1 MAMFYRE
8 TGVFRETY
16 AADMAL
22 FPLPFDRWAIAALML
37 FAGAGVPLLM
47 DQYWIGSL
55 IIPFLIFALAAQ
67 GLNFLTGYAGQ
78 LSLGHAAFM
87 GVGAYGAVIL
97 YGRYGVP
104 LIPSLLGGGLIAA
117 VVGALFGL
125 PALRIKGFYLAVS
138 TLAAQFIIE
147 WVITHVKWIGGGVYA
162 TIDTPPLQIAGW
174 ALETPVEK
182 YLLTLAIVAAGTVF
196 AKNLARSRVGRAW
209 MAIRD
214 RDVAAEIIGI
224 SLFRY
229 KLLAFAVSA
238 FYAGVAGGLMSFTY
252 YAAANIEEF
261 NLMLSF
267 RLLGMII
274 IGGMGS
280 ILGSFLGAGFIV
292 LLPIFINQF
301 LGGVGKIAGRLVTT
315 DLLANAELMVFGALI
330 VFFLI
335 VEPLGLAR
343 LWLTL
348 KSRLR
353 LWPFPY

>member
-1 MAMFYRE
+1 MFYRE
-8 TGVFRETY
+8 TGVFHETY

-22 FPLPFDRWAIAALML
+22 FPLPFDRWAIIALAL
-37 FAGAGVPLLM
+37 IAGVGVPLLT
-47 DQYWIGSL
+47 DHYWLGSL
-55 IIPFLIFALAAQ
+55 IMPFLIFSLSAQ

-97 YGRYGVP
+97 YGRYGIP
-104 LIPSLLGGGLIAA
+104 LLPSLLGGGFIAA
-117 VVGALFGL
+117 FVGALFGL

-147 WVITHVKWIGGGVYA
+147 WVITHVTWIGGGVYA
-162 TIDTPPLQIAGW
+162 TIDTPPLEVAGW
-174 ALETPVEK
+174 SIDTPVEK
-182 YLLTLAIVAAGTVF
+182 YFLTLAIVVALTVF
-196 AKNLARSRVGRAW
+196 AKNLTRSRIGRAW

-214 RDVAAEIIGI
+214 RDVAAEIMGI

-229 KLLAFAVSA
+229 KLLAFAVSS
-238 FYAGVAGGLMSFTY
+238 FYAGVAGGLMSVTY

-261 NLMLSF
+261 NLFLSF

-280 ILGSFLGAGFIV
+280 ILGAFLGAGFIV
-292 LLPIFINQF
+292 LLPIFINQC
-301 LGGVGKIAGRLVTT
+301 LGAVGRIAGRLVTT
-315 DLLANAELMVFGALI
+315 DVLANTELMVFGALI
-330 VFFLI
+330 IFFLI
-335 VEPLGLAR
+335 VEPSGLAR
-343 LWLTL
+343 LWLTC
-348 KSRLR
+348 KSYLR

>member
-1 MAMFYRE
+1 MFYRE

-22 FPLPFDRWAIAALML
+22 FPIPFDRWAIGILAL
-37 FAGAGVPLLM
+37 FACVAIPLLT
-47 DQYWIGSL
+47 DQYWMGSL
-55 IIPFLIFALAAQ
+55 IIPFLIFSLSAL

-87 GVGAYGAVIL
+87 GIGAYGAVIL

-104 LIPSLLGGGLIAA
+104 LIPSLLGGGLISAF
-117 VVGALFGL
+117 VGALFGL

-162 TIDTPPLQIAGW
+162 TIDTPPLVIVGW
-174 ALETPVEK
+174 YIDTPVEK
-182 YLLTLAIVAAGTVF
+182 YYLTLAIVVALTVF
-196 AKNLARSRVGRAW
+196 AKNLTRSRVGRAW

-214 RDVAAEIIGI
+214 RDIAAEIMGI

-229 KLLAFAVSA
+229 KLLAFSVSS

-261 NLMLSF
+261 NLLLSF

-292 LLPIFINQF
+292 LLPIFINQL
-301 LGGVGKIAGRLVTT
+301 LGGFGKVAGRLVTT
-315 DLLANAELMVFGALI
+315 DLLANTELMVFGALI

-343 LWLTL
+343 LWQTF
-348 KSRLR
+348 KSYLR

>member
-1 MAMFYRE
+1 MVYRE
-8 TGVFRETY
+8 TGVFRESY

-22 FPLPFDRWAIAALML
+22 FPIPLDRWAIMALAL
-37 FAGAGVPLLM
+37 FAVVGVPLLL
-47 DQYWIGSL
+47 DHYWIGSL
-55 IIPFLIFALAAQ
+55 IIPFLIFSLSAL

-104 LIPSLLGGGLIAA
+104 MLASLLGGGLIAA
-117 VVGALFGL
+117 IVGALFGL

-162 TIDTPPLQIAGW
+162 TIDTPPLAIAGW
-174 ALETPVEK
+174 SIDTPAEK
-182 YLLTLAIVAAGTVF
+182 YLVTLGLVVALTVF
-196 AKNLARSRVGRAW
+196 AKNLTRSRVGRAW

-214 RDVAAEIIGI
+214 RDVAAEIMGI

-229 KLLAFAVSA
+229 KLLAFAVSS
-238 FYAGVAGGLMSFTY
+238 FYAGVAGGLLSFTY

-261 NLMLSF
+261 NLVLSF

-292 LLPIFINQF
+292 LLPIFINQL
-301 LGGVGKIAGRLVTT
+301 LGGVGNIAGRLVTT
-315 DLLANAELMVFGALI
+315 DVLANTELMVFGALI

-343 LWLTL
+343 LWHTF
-348 KSRLR
+348 RRYLR

>member
-1 MAMFYRE
+1 MIYRE
-8 TGVFRETY
+8 TGVFHESY

-22 FPLPFDRWAIAALML
+22 FPIPLDRWGIVALLLM
-37 FAGAGVPLLM
+37 ACIGIPLLSN
-47 DQYWIGSL
+47 QYWIGSL
-55 IIPFLIFALAAQ
+55 IIPCLIFALSAL

-97 YGRYGVP
+97 YARYGVP
-104 LIPSLLGGGLIAA
+104 LLPSLLGGGLIAA
-117 VVGALFGL
+117 LVGVVFGL

-147 WVITHVKWIGGGVYA
+147 WVITHVKWIGGGVFA
-162 TIDTPPLQIAGW
+162 TIDTPPLRIGGW
-174 ALETPVEK
+174 LIDTPVEK
-182 YLLTLAIVAAGTVF
+182 YYLTLAIVIGLAVF
-196 AKNLARSRVGRAW
+196 AKNIVRSRVGRAW

-214 RDVAAEIIGI
+214 RDIAAEIIGI

-229 KLLAFAVSA
+229 KLLAFAISS

-261 NLMLSF
+261 NLLLSF

-292 LLPIFINQF
+292 VLPIFINQLLVVF
-301 LGGVGKIAGRLVTT
+301 GKLAGRLVTT
-315 DLLANAELMVFGALI
+315 DLLANTELMVFGALI

-343 LWLTL
+343 LWQTL
-348 KSRLR
+348 KNYLR

>member
-1 MAMFYRE
+1 MFYRE
-8 TGVFRETY
+8 TGVFHESY

-22 FPLPFDRWAIAALML
+22 FPVPVERWGI
-37 FAGAGVPLLM
+37 VVLLLCAWLGIPYLTNE
-47 DQYWIGSL
+47 YWMGSL
-55 IIPFLIFALAAQ
+55 IVPFLIFALSAL

-87 GVGAYGAVIL
+87 GVGAYGAVLL
-97 YGRYGVP
+97 YARCGVP
-104 LIPSLLGGGLIAA
+104 LLPSLLGGGLIAA
-117 VVGALFGL
+117 AVGALFGL
-125 PALRIKGFYLAVS
+125 PALRIKGFYLVVS

-147 WVITHVKWIGGGVYA
+147 WVITHVTWIGGGVFA
-162 TIDTPPLQIAGW
+162 TIDTPPLQIGSW
-174 ALETPVEK
+174 LLDTPVEK
-182 YLLTLAIVAAGTVF
+182 YYLTLAIVMLLTIV
-196 AKNLARSRVGRAW
+196 AKNLVRSRVGRAW

-214 RDVAAEIIGI
+214 RDIAAEIMGI
-224 SLFRY
+224 PLFHY
-229 KLLAFAVSA
+229 KLLAFAVSS
-238 FYAGVAGGLMSFTY
+238 FYAGIAGGLMSCTY

-261 NLMLSF
+261 NLLLSF

-280 ILGSFLGAGFIV
+280 VLGSFLGAGFIV
-292 LLPIFINQF
+292 VLPIFINQVLVVF
-301 LGGVGKIAGRLVTT
+301 GRMAGRLVTT
-315 DLLANAELMVFGALI
+315 DLLANTEFMLFGALI

-348 KSRLR
+348 KNYLR

>member
-1 MAMFYRE
+1 MVYRE
-8 TGVFRETY
+8 TGVFHESY
-16 AADMAL
+16 AADMGL
-22 FPLPFDRWAIAALML
+22 FPIPLDRWGIFLLLLLACI
-37 FAGAGVPLLM
+37 GVPLLTNH
-47 DQYWIGSL
+47 YWIGSL
-55 IIPFLIFALAAQ
+55 IIPCLIFALSAL

-104 LIPSLLGGGLIAA
+104 LLPSLLGGGLIAA
-117 VVGALFGL
+117 LVGVLFGL

-138 TLAAQFIIE
+138 TLAAQFVIE
-147 WVITHVKWIGGGVYA
+147 WTITHVKWIGGGVFA
-162 TIDTPPLQIAGW
+162 TIDTPPLRIGPW
-174 ALETPVEK
+174 LLDTPVEK
-182 YLLTLAIVAAGTVF
+182 YYLTLAIVVGLSLF
-196 AKNLARSRVGRAW
+196 AKNLVRSRVGRAW

-214 RDVAAEIIGI
+214 RDMAAEIIGI

-229 KLLAFAVSA
+229 KLLAFAVSS

-261 NLMLSF
+261 NLLLSF

-292 LLPIFINQF
+292 ALPIFINQL
-301 LGGVGKIAGRLVTT
+301 LGAFGKIAGRLVTT
-315 DLLANAELMVFGALI
+315 DLLANTELMVFGALI
-330 VFFLI
+330 VGFLI

-343 LWLTL
+343 LWQTL
-348 KSRLR
+348 KNYLR

>member
-1 MAMFYRE
+1 MFYRE
-8 TGVFRETY
+8 TGVFRESY

-22 FPLPFDRWAIAALML
+22 IPLPLDRWAVILL
-37 FAGAGVPLLM
+37 LVFACLGVPLLT
-47 DQYWIGSL
+47 DQYWMGSL
-55 IIPFLIFALAAQ
+55 IIPFLIFSLAAL
-67 GLNFLTGYAGQ
+67 GLNILTGYAGQ

-87 GVGAYGAVIL
+87 GVGAYGSVIL
-97 YGRYGVP
+97 YARHGVP
-104 LIPSLLGGGLIAA
+104 LLPSLLAGGAIAA

-147 WVITHVKWIGGGVYA
+147 WVITHVEWIGGGVFA
-162 TIDTPPLQIAGW
+162 TIDTPPLRIGGW
-174 ALETPVEK
+174 LLDSPIEK
-182 YLLTLAIVAAGTVF
+182 YYLTLVLVVGLSIF
-196 AKNLARSRVGRAW
+196 AKNLVRSRVGRAW

-214 RDVAAEIIGI
+214 RDLAAQIMGI

-229 KLLAFAVSA
+229 KLLAFAVSS

-261 NLMLSF
+261 NLLLSF

-280 ILGSFLGAGFIV
+280 ILGSFLGAAFIV
-292 LLPIFINQF
+292 LLPILINH
-301 LGGVGKIAGRLVTT
+301 LLALVGKMAGRLVTT
-315 DLLANAELMVFGALI
+315 DLLANTEFMVFGALI
-330 VFFLI
+330 IFFLI

-343 LWLTL
+343 LWQTA
-348 KSRLR
+348 KNYLR

>member
-1 MAMFYRE
+1 MFYRE
-8 TGVFRETY
+8 TGVFHESY

-22 FPLPFDRWAIAALML
+22 FPLPLDRWAVIVLL
-37 FAGAGVPLLM
+37 LGAGLGVPLLA
-47 DQYWIGSL
+47 DQYWLGSL
-55 IIPFLIFALAAQ
+55 IIPFLIFSLSAQ

-97 YGRYGVP
+97 YARYGVP

-117 VVGALFGL
+117 LVGTLFGL

-147 WVITHVKWIGGGVYA
+147 WVMTHVAWIGGGVYA
-162 TIDTPPLQIAGW
+162 TIDTPPLRVSGW
-174 ALETPVEK
+174 LLDTAVEK
-182 YLLTLAIVAAGTVF
+182 YLLTLATVVGLTLF
-196 AKNLARSRVGRAW
+196 AKNLTRSRVGRAW

-214 RDVAAEIIGI
+214 RDVAAEIMGI

-229 KLLAFAVSA
+229 KLLAFAVSS

-261 NLMLSF
+261 NLLLSF

-280 ILGSFLGAGFIV
+280 ILGSFLGAAFIV
-292 LLPIFINQF
+292 LLPIFISQA
-301 LGGVGKIAGRLVTT
+301 LGVFGMIAGRLVTT
-315 DLLANAELMVFGALI
+315 DLLANTEFMVFGALI

-343 LWLTL
+343 LWHTL
-348 KSRLR
+348 KNYLR

>member
-1 MAMFYRE
+1 MFYRE

-22 FPLPFDRWAIAALML
+22 FPIPLDRWGIIALVL
-37 FAGAGVPLLM
+37 IAGAGVPLLANH
-47 DQYWIGSL
+47 YWLGSL
-55 IIPFLIFALAAQ
+55 IIPFLIFSLSAL

-104 LIPSLLGGGLIAA
+104 LLASLLGGGIIAA

-147 WVITHVKWIGGGVYA
+147 WVMTHVKWISGGVFA
-162 TIDTPPLQIAGW
+162 TIDTPPLAIGAW
-174 ALETPVEK
+174 RIDTPVER
-182 YLLTLAIVAAGTVF
+182 YYLTLAIVVGLAIFG
-196 AKNLARSRVGRAW
+196 KNLARSRVGRAW

-214 RDVAAEIIGI
+214 RDIAAEIIGI

-229 KLLAFAVSA
+229 KLLAFAVSS

-261 NLMLSF
+261 NLLLSF

-280 ILGSFLGAGFIV
+280 VLGSFLGAGFIV
-292 LLPIFINQF
+292 LLPIFINQL
-301 LGGVGKIAGRLVTT
+301 LGTFGKVVGRLVTS

-343 LWLTL
+343 LWRTL
-348 KSRLR
+348 KNYLR

>member
-1 MAMFYRE
+1 MFYRE
-8 TGVFRETY
+8 TGVFHASY

-22 FPLPFDRWAIAALML
+22 FPIPLDRWAIVALSL
-37 FAGAGVPLLM
+37 IACVGIPLLTN
-47 DQYWIGSL
+47 QYWMGSL
-55 IIPFLIFALAAQ
+55 IIPFLIFALSAL

-87 GVGAYGAVIL
+87 GVGAYASVIL
-97 YGRYGVP
+97 YARYGIP
-104 LIPSLLGGGLIAA
+104 LLPSLLGGGIVAA
-117 VVGALFGL
+117 LVGVLFGL

-147 WVITHVKWIGGGVYA
+147 WVITHVKWIGGGVFA
-162 TIDTPPLQIAGW
+162 TIDTPPLRMGSWLID
-174 ALETPVEK
+174 TPMEK
-182 YLLTLAIVAAGTVF
+182 YYLTLAMVVGLSIF
-196 AKNLARSRVGRAW
+196 AKNLMRSRVGRAW

-214 RDVAAEIIGI
+214 RDLAAEIIGI
-224 SLFRY
+224 SLFHY
-229 KLLAFAVSA
+229 KLLAFAVSS

-261 NLMLSF
+261 NLLLSF

-292 LLPIFINQF
+292 VLPIFINQLLVEF
-301 LGGVGKIAGRLVTT
+301 GKIAGRMVTT
-315 DLLANAELMVFGALI
+315 DLLANTELMVFGALI

-343 LWLTL
+343 LWQTL
-348 KSRLR
+348 KNYLR

>member
-1 MAMFYRE
+1 MFYRE
-8 TGVFRETY
+8 TGVFRESY

-22 FPLPFDRWAIAALML
+22 LPIPLERWSVLILLL
-37 FAGAGVPLLM
+37 FACLGIPLLTN
-47 DQYWIGSL
+47 QYWLGSL
-55 IIPFLIFALAAQ
+55 IIPFLIFSLSAL

-97 YGRYGVP
+97 YARYGVP
-104 LIPSLLGGGLIAA
+104 LLPSLLGGGIVAALI
-117 VVGALFGL
+117 GALFGL

-147 WVITHVKWIGGGVYA
+147 WVITHVTWIGGGVFA
-162 TIDTPPLQIAGW
+162 TIDTPPLRVAGW
-174 ALETPVEK
+174 LLDTPVEK
-182 YLLTLAIVAAGTVF
+182 YYLTLAIVVGLSIF
-196 AKNLARSRVGRAW
+196 AKNLVRSRVGRAW

-214 RDVAAEIIGI
+214 RDIAAEIMGI

-229 KLLAFAVSA
+229 KLLAFAVSS

-261 NLMLSF
+261 NLLLSF

-280 ILGSFLGAGFIV
+280 VLGSFLGAGFIV
-292 LLPIFINQF
+292 LLPIFINQL
-301 LGGVGKIAGRLVTT
+301 LGLFGKVAGRLVTT
-315 DLLANAELMVFGALI
+315 DLLANTEFMVFGALI
-330 VFFLI
+330 IFFLI

-343 LWLTL
+343 LWHTL
-348 KSRLR
+348 KNYLR

>member
-1 MAMFYRE
+1 MFYRE
-8 TGVFRETY
+8 TGVFRESY

-22 FPLPFDRWAIAALML
+22 FPLPLDRWGMLALVL
-37 FAGAGVPLLM
+37 VASLGIPYLSN
-47 DQYWIGSL
+47 QYWLGSL

-67 GLNFLTGYAGQ
+67 GLNLLTGYAGQ

-97 YGRYGVP
+97 YARYGVP
-104 LIPSLLGGGLIAA
+104 LLPSLLGGGLIAA

-147 WVITHVKWIGGGVYA
+147 WVITHVKWIGGGVFA
-162 TIDTPPLQIAGW
+162 TIDTPPLWVGGW
-174 ALETPVEK
+174 RIDSPVEK
-182 YLLTLAIVAAGTVF
+182 YYLTLGTVAALTLFG
-196 AKNLARSRVGRAW
+196 KNVVRSRVGRAW

-214 RDVAAEIIGI
+214 RDIAAEIMGI

-229 KLLAFAVSA
+229 KLLAFAVSS

-261 NLMLSF
+261 NLLLSF

-280 ILGSFLGAGFIV
+280 VLGSFLGAGFIV
-292 LLPIFINQF
+292 LLPIFINHVLVVF
-301 LGGVGKIAGRLVTT
+301 GKMAGRLVTT
-315 DLLANAELMVFGALI
+315 DVLANTEFMVFGALI
-330 VFFLI
+330 IVFLV

-343 LWLTL
+343 LWQTL
-348 KSRLR
+348 KNYLR

>member
-1 MAMFYRE
+1 MFYRE
-8 TGVFRETY
+8 TGVFHESY

-22 FPLPFDRWAIAALML
+22 FPIPLDRWAVIALLLLACV
-37 FAGAGVPLLM
+37 GIPLLA

-55 IIPFLIFALAAQ
+55 IIPFLIFSLSAQ

-97 YGRYGVP
+97 YARHGVP
-104 LIPSLLGGGLIAA
+104 LLPSLLGGGLIAA
-117 VVGALFGL
+117 LVGVLFGL

-147 WVITHVKWIGGGVYA
+147 WVITHVRWIGGGVFA
-162 TIDTPPLQIAGW
+162 TIDTPPLWVGGW
-174 ALETPVEK
+174 LIDTPVEK
-182 YLLTLAIVAAGTVF
+182 YYLTLAIVVGLTLF
-196 AKNLARSRVGRAW
+196 GKNLMRSRIGRAW

-214 RDVAAEIIGI
+214 RDIAAEMMGI

-229 KLLAFAVSA
+229 KLLAFAVSS
-238 FYAGVAGGLMSFTY
+238 FYAGVAGGLMSFAY

-261 NLMLSF
+261 NLLLSF

-292 LLPIFINQF
+292 LLPILINQL
-301 LGGVGKIAGRLVTT
+301 LGVFGKMAGRLVTT
-315 DLLANAELMVFGALI
+315 DLLANTEFMVFGALI
-330 VFFLI
+330 IFFLI

-343 LWLTL
+343 LWQTL
-348 KSRLR
+348 KNYLR

>member
-1 MAMFYRE
+1 MFYRE

-22 FPLPFDRWAIAALML
+22 FPIPLERWGMVALAL
-37 FAGAGVPLLM
+37 LACVGVPWLAS
-47 DQYWIGSL
+47 DYWLGSI
-55 IIPFLIFALAAQ
+55 IIPFLIFSLSAI

-104 LIPSLLGGGLIAA
+104 LLPSLLGGGLVAA
-117 VVGALFGL
+117 LVGAIFGL

-147 WVITHVKWIGGGVYA
+147 WLITHVPWISGGVYA
-162 TIDTPPLQIAGW
+162 TIDTPPLRAGSW
-174 ALETPVEK
+174 RIDTPIEK
-182 YLLTLAIVAAGTVF
+182 YYLTLAVVVALAVF
-196 AKNLARSRVGRAW
+196 AKNLTRSRIGRAW

-229 KLLAFAVSA
+229 KLLAFAVSS
-238 FYAGVAGGLMSFTY
+238 FFAGLAGGLMSFTY

-261 NLMLSF
+261 NLLLSF
-267 RLLGMII
+267 RLLGMIL

-292 LLPIFINQF
+292 LLPIFISQA
-301 LGGVGKIAGRLVTT
+301 LGGFGAMAGRLVTT
-315 DLLANAELMVFGALI
+315 DVLANTEFMVFGALI
-330 VFFLI
+330 MFFLI

-343 LWLTL
+343 LWQTL
-348 KSRLR
+348 KSYMR

>member
-1 MAMFYRE
+1 MFYRE
-8 TGVFRETY
+8 TGVFHETY

-22 FPLPFDRWAIAALML
+22 FPLPFDRWALIALVL
-37 FAGAGVPLLM
+37 FACAGVPLLM

-55 IIPFLIFALAAQ
+55 IIPFLIFSLSAL

-87 GVGAYGAVIL
+87 GIGSYAAVIL
-97 YGRYGVP
+97 YGRYNVP
-104 LIPSLLGGGLIAA
+104 LLPSLLGGGLVAA
-117 VVGALFGL
+117 AIGTLFGL

-147 WVITHVKWIGGGVYA
+147 WVMTHVSWIGGGVYA
-162 TIDTPPLQIAGW
+162 TIDTPPLEIGAW
-174 ALETPVEK
+174 RLDTPVEK
-182 YLLTLAIVAAGTVF
+182 YFLTLASVVALTIF
-196 AKNLARSRVGRAW
+196 AKNITRTRLGRAW

-214 RDVAAEIIGI
+214 RDIAAEIMGI

-229 KLLAFAVSA
+229 KLLAFAVSS

-261 NLMLSF
+261 NLLLSF

-280 ILGSFLGAGFIV
+280 VLGSFLGAGFIV

-301 LGGVGKIAGRLVTT
+301 LGVFGTLAGRLVTT
-315 DLLANAELMVFGALI
+315 DVLANTELMVFGALI
-330 VFFLI
+330 IVFLI

-343 LWLTL
+343 LWQTF
-348 KSRLR
+348 KSYLR

>member
-1 MAMFYRE
+1 MFYRE
-8 TGVFRETY
+8 TGVFRESY

-22 FPLPFDRWAIAALML
+22 LPLPFDRWAITGLLL
-37 FAGAGVPLLM
+37 FACLGIPLLAGH
-47 DQYWIGSL
+47 YWLGSL
-55 IIPFLIFALAAQ
+55 IIPFLIFSLSAQ

-87 GVGAYGAVIL
+87 AVGAYGSVIL
-97 YGRYGVP
+97 YARLGLP
-104 LIPSLLGGGLIAA
+104 LLPSLLGGGLIAA
-117 VVGALFGL
+117 LVGTVFGL

-147 WVITHVKWIGGGVYA
+147 WLITHVPWIGGGVFA
-162 TIDTPPLQIAGW
+162 TIDTPPMWIGGW
-174 ALETPVEK
+174 LIDTPTEK
-182 YLLTLAIVAAGTVF
+182 YFLTLGTVLALTVF
-196 AKNLARSRVGRAW
+196 AKNLTRSRVGRAW

-214 RDVAAEIIGI
+214 RDIAAEIIGI

-229 KLLAFAVSA
+229 KLLAFAVSS
-238 FYAGVAGGLMSFTY
+238 FYAGIAGGLMSFAY

-261 NLMLSF
+261 NLLLSF

-292 LLPIFINQF
+292 LLPIFISQA
-301 LGGVGKIAGRLVTT
+301 LGVVGQMAGRLITT
-315 DLLANAELMVFGALI
+315 DLLANTEFMVFGALI

-335 VEPLGLAR
+335 AEPLGLAR
-343 LWLTL
+343 LWQTL
-348 KSRLR
+348 KNYLR